1 MLIKLKSYY
10 YLKKIQVIEY
20 LKGTKPNLLV
30 VMADQRRG
38 QTMEMH
44 FNVGGRVQTQKCL
57 AA

>member
-20 LKGTKPNLLV
+20 LKGTKPNLLA
-30 VMADQRRG
+30 VMADQMRG

-44 FNVGGRVQTQKCL
+44 FNVGDV
-57 AA
+57 